1 MVNLDKGLLKIIKD
15 ESLEDY
21 FIKANFGLE
30 KENVRVTESGNLA
43 LTPHPKAFGD
53 REKNAYIKTDFSES
67 QLEMVTPVC
76 NTLEEVYSFIC
87 NLNKVVSLEIM
98 KNGEFLWPQSNPPIL
113 PREEEI
119 PIAKLSNREDE
130 LYRENL
136 SYKYGKKKQVISGI
150 HYNFSFKEEFI
161 KLLYKELKV
170 EKDFRE
176 FKDDIYLRMAR
187 NFQKYHWLL
196 IYLTGASPVFHES
209 YIEEIKEEGE
219 KLGEDSYY
227 IKDDTSLRN
236 SSYGYKNK
244 KDYYVSYNSIE
255 EYASDIK
262 NLVKDKEIQSIKE
275 YYNPIRLKSLGSEDM
290 LESLLHKGIDYLEV
304 RLLDLDPLSIQGVS
318 KETLY
323 LVHLFMIYTL
333 LKENKEITY
342 KDQEEFFKNHDMVAL
357 KGRNEESVIHE
368 NGVPVL
374 LKDKGREIL
383 SEMDEIVE
391 ILFSN
396 NEEFKN
402 VIKRALEKINNPYD
416 TISEKLIK
424 DIKEEGYVNF
434 HMRLAKEYLNNFK
447 NKEFNLVGYED
458 LELSTQILILDAIKR
473 GIEFNMMD
481 RLENFISLSDGEKV
495 EYVKQA
501 TKTSKDSYITAL
513 IMENKLV
520 TKDIL
525 RENNIRVPKGK
536 DYDNIDEAKKDFRL
550 FRDEKIVIKPK
561 STNFGLGISIFP
573 GEYSREDYDKAVE
586 IAFRED
592 SSILIEEFMTGKEY
606 RFLVIGE
613 EVVGILHREP
623 ANVIGNGE
631 STIEELVSEKNK
643 DPLRGKGYKTPLEK
657 IKLGE
662 IEEMFLKNQGLSF
675 KSIPKNGEKIYLRE
689 NSNISTG
696 GDSIDFTDKIHPSY
710 KEVALKAA
718 KAVKALICGV
728 DMVIDNIEEE
738 AKEKNHGIIEL
749 NFNPAIHI
757 HCFPYKGE
765 NRKAG
770 EKILDL
776 LFNY

>member
-244 KDYYVSYNSIE
+244 KDYYVSYNSIG

-290 LESLLHKGIDYLEV
+290 LESLLNKGIDYLEV

-357 KGRNEESVIHE
+357 KGRNEEAVIHE

-402 VIKRALEKINNPYD
+402 VIKRALEKINNPHD
-416 TISEKLIK
+416 IISEKLIK
-424 DIKEEGYVNF
+424 DIKEEGYINF

-550 FRDEKIVIKPK
+550 FKDEKIVIKPK

-631 STIEELVSEKNK
+631 STIEELVFEKNK

-710 KEVALKAA
+710 KEVALKSA

-776 LFNY
+776 LFN

>member
-244 KDYYVSYNSIE
+244 KDYYVSYNSIG

-323 LVHLFMIYTL
+323 LLHLFMIYTL

-357 KGRNEESVIHE
+357 KGRNEEVVIHE

-402 VIKRALEKINNPYD
+402 VIKRALEKINNPHD

-424 DIKEEGYVNF
+424 DIKEEGYINF

-550 FRDEKIVIKPK
+550 FKDEKIVIKPK

-631 STIEELVSEKNK
+631 STIEELVFEKNK

-675 KSIPKNGEKIYLRE
+675 KYIPKNGEKIYLRE

-710 KEVALKAA
+710 KEVALKSA

-776 LFNY
+776 LFN

>member
-209 YIEEIKEEGE
+209 YIDEIKKDGE
-219 KLGEDSYY
+219 ILGEDSYY

-244 KDYYVSYNSIE
+244 KDYYVSYNSIG

-357 KGRNEESVIHE
+357 KGRNEDAVIHE

-402 VIKRALEKINNPYD
+402 VIKRALEKINNPHD

-424 DIKEEGYVNF
+424 DIKEEGYINF

-525 RENNIRVPKGK
+525 KENNIRVPKGK

-550 FRDEKIVIKPK
+550 FKDEKIVIKPK

-631 STIEELVSEKNK
+631 STIEELVFEKNK
-643 DPLRGKGYKTPLEK
+643 DPLRGRGYKTPLEK

-675 KSIPKNGEKIYLRE
+675 KYIPKNGEKIYLRE

-710 KEVALKAA
+710 KEVALKSA

-765 NRKAG
+765 SRKAG
-770 EKILDL
+770 E
-776 LFNY
+776 

>member
-227 IKDDTSLRN
+227 IKDDNSLRN

-357 KGRNEESVIHE
+357 KGRNEEAVIHE

-402 VIKRALEKINNPYD
+402 VIKRALEKINNPHD

-424 DIKEEGYVNF
+424 DIKEEGYINF

-550 FRDEKIVIKPK
+550 FKDEKIVIKPK

-675 KSIPKNGEKIYLRE
+675 KYIPKNGEKIYLRE

-710 KEVALKAA
+710 KEVALKSA

-776 LFNY
+776 LFN

>member
-209 YIEEIKEEGE
+209 YIDEIKKDGE
-219 KLGEDSYY
+219 ILGEDSYY

-244 KDYYVSYNSIE
+244 KDYYVSYNSIG

-357 KGRNEESVIHE
+357 KGRNEDAVIHE

-402 VIKRALEKINNPYD
+402 VIKRALEKINNPHD

-424 DIKEEGYVNF
+424 DIKEEGYINF

-447 NKEFNLVGYED
+447 NKEFNLVGYDD

-525 RENNIRVPKGK
+525 KENNIRVPKGK

-550 FRDEKIVIKPK
+550 FKDEKIVIKPK

-631 STIEELVSEKNK
+631 STIEELVFEKNK
-643 DPLRGKGYKTPLEK
+643 DPLRGRGYKTPLEK

-675 KSIPKNGEKIYLRE
+675 KYIPKNGEKIYLRE

-710 KEVALKAA
+710 KEVALKSA

-765 NRKAG
+765 SRKAG

-776 LFNY
+776 LFN

>member
-30 KENVRVTESGNLA
+30 KENVRVTERGNLA

-219 KLGEDSYY
+219 ILGEDSYY

-244 KDYYVSYNSIE
+244 KDYYVSYNSIG

-290 LESLLHKGIDYLEV
+290 LESLLNKGIDYLEV

-357 KGRNEESVIHE
+357 KGRNEDAVIHE

-402 VIKRALEKINNPYD
+402 VIKRALEKINNPHD

-424 DIKEEGYVNF
+424 DIKEEGYINF

-525 RENNIRVPKGK
+525 KENNIRVPKGK

-550 FRDEKIVIKPK
+550 FKDEKIVIKPK

-631 STIEELVSEKNK
+631 STIEELVFEKNK
-643 DPLRGKGYKTPLEK
+643 DPLRGRGYKTPLEK

-675 KSIPKNGEKIYLRE
+675 KYIPKNGEKIYLRE

-710 KEVALKAA
+710 KEVALKSA

-776 LFNY
+776 LFN

>member
-1 MVNLDKGLLKIIKD
+1 
-15 ESLEDY
+15 
-21 FIKANFGLE
+21 
-30 KENVRVTESGNLA
+30 
-43 LTPHPKAFGD
+43 
-53 REKNAYIKTDFSES
+53 
-67 QLEMVTPVC
+67 
-76 NTLEEVYSFIC
+76 
-87 NLNKVVSLEIM
+87 
-98 KNGEFLWPQSNPPIL
+98 
-113 PREEEI
+113 
-119 PIAKLSNREDE
+119 
-130 LYRENL
+130 
-136 SYKYGKKKQVISGI
+136 
-150 HYNFSFKEEFI
+150 
-161 KLLYKELKV
+161 
-170 EKDFRE
+170 
-176 FKDDIYLRMAR
+176 
-187 NFQKYHWLL
+187 
-196 IYLTGASPVFHES
+196 
-209 YIEEIKEEGE
+209 
-219 KLGEDSYY
+219 
-227 IKDDTSLRN
+227 
-236 SSYGYKNK
+236 
-244 KDYYVSYNSIE
+244 
-255 EYASDIK
+255 
-262 NLVKDKEIQSIKE
+262 
-275 YYNPIRLKSLGSEDM
+275 
-290 LESLLHKGIDYLEV
+290 
-304 RLLDLDPLSIQGVS
+304 
-318 KETLY
+318 
-323 LVHLFMIYTL
+323 MIYTL

-357 KGRNEESVIHE
+357 KGRNEEAVIHE

-402 VIKRALEKINNPYD
+402 VIKRALEKINNPHD

-424 DIKEEGYVNF
+424 DIKEEGYINF

-550 FRDEKIVIKPK
+550 FKDEKIVIKPK

-631 STIEELVSEKNK
+631 STIEELVFEKNK

-675 KSIPKNGEKIYLRE
+675 KYIPKNGEKIYLRE

-710 KEVALKAA
+710 KEVALKSA

-738 AKEKNHGIIEL
+738 AQEKNHGIIEL

-776 LFNY
+776 LFN

>member
-30 KENVRVTESGNLA
+30 KENVRVTERGNLA

-323 LVHLFMIYTL
+323 LLHLFMIYTL

-357 KGRNEESVIHE
+357 KGRNEEAVIYE

-402 VIKRALEKINNPYD
+402 VIKRALEKINNPHD

-424 DIKEEGYVNF
+424 DIKEEGYINF
-434 HMRLAKEYLNNFK
+434 HMRLAKNYLNNFK

-550 FRDEKIVIKPK
+550 FKDEKIVIKPK

-675 KSIPKNGEKIYLRE
+675 KYIPKNGEKIYLRE

-710 KEVALKAA
+710 KEVALKSA

-776 LFNY
+776 LFN

>member
-30 KENVRVTESGNLA
+30 KENVRVTERGNLA

-209 YIEEIKEEGE
+209 YIDEIKKDGE
-219 KLGEDSYY
+219 ILGEDSYY

-244 KDYYVSYNSIE
+244 KDYYVSYNSIG

-290 LESLLHKGIDYLEV
+290 LESLLNKGIDYLEV

-357 KGRNEESVIHE
+357 KGRNKEAVIYE
-368 NGVPVL
+368 NEVPVL

-383 SEMDEIVE
+383 IEMGEIVE

-402 VIKRALEKINNPYD
+402 VIKRALEKINNPHD

-424 DIKEEGYVNF
+424 DIKEEGYINF

-550 FRDEKIVIKPK
+550 FKDEKIVIKPK

-631 STIEELVSEKNK
+631 STIEELVFEKNK

-675 KSIPKNGEKIYLRE
+675 KYIPKNGEKIYLRE

-710 KEVALKAA
+710 KEVALKSA

-738 AKEKNHGIIEL
+738 AQEKNHGIIEL

-776 LFNY
+776 LFN

>member
-30 KENVRVTESGNLA
+30 KENVRVTERGNLA

-219 KLGEDSYY
+219 ILGEDSYY

-244 KDYYVSYNSIE
+244 KDYYVSYNSIG

-290 LESLLHKGIDYLEV
+290 LESLLNKGIDYLEV

-357 KGRNEESVIHE
+357 KGRNEEAVIHE

-402 VIKRALEKINNPYD
+402 VIKRALEKINNPHD
-416 TISEKLIK
+416 IISEKLIK
-424 DIKEEGYVNF
+424 DIKEEGYINF

-525 RENNIRVPKGK
+525 MENNIRVPKGK
-536 DYDNIDEAKKDFRL
+536 DYENIDEAKKDFRL
-550 FRDEKIVIKPK
+550 FKDEKIVIKPK

-631 STIEELVSEKNK
+631 STIEELVFEKNK

-675 KSIPKNGEKIYLRE
+675 KYIPKNGEKIYLRE

-710 KEVALKAA
+710 KEVALKSA

-776 LFNY
+776 LFN

>member
-87 NLNKVVSLEIM
+87 NLNKVVSLEII

-209 YIEEIKEEGE
+209 YIDEIKKEGE

-357 KGRNEESVIHE
+357 KGRNEDAVIHE

-402 VIKRALEKINNPYD
+402 VIKRALEKINNPHD

-424 DIKEEGYVNF
+424 DIKEEGYINF

-525 RENNIRVPKGK
+525 KENNIRVPKGK

-550 FRDEKIVIKPK
+550 FKDEKIVIKPK

-631 STIEELVSEKNK
+631 STIEELVFEKNK
-643 DPLRGKGYKTPLEK
+643 DPLRGRGYKTPLEK

-675 KSIPKNGEKIYLRE
+675 KYIPKNGEKIYLRE

-710 KEVALKAA
+710 KEVALKSA

-776 LFNY
+776 LFN

>member
-209 YIEEIKEEGE
+209 YIDEIKKDGE
-219 KLGEDSYY
+219 ILGEDSYY

-244 KDYYVSYNSIE
+244 KDYYVSYNSIG

-357 KGRNEESVIHE
+357 KGRNEDAVIHE

-402 VIKRALEKINNPYD
+402 VIKRALEKINNPHD
-416 TISEKLIK
+416 IISEKLIK
-424 DIKEEGYVNF
+424 DIKEEGYINF

-550 FRDEKIVIKPK
+550 FKDEKIVIKPK

-631 STIEELVSEKNK
+631 STIEELVFEKNK

-710 KEVALKAA
+710 KEVALKSA

-776 LFNY
+776 LFN

>member
-170 EKDFRE
+170 KKDFRE

-357 KGRNEESVIHE
+357 KGRNEEAVIYE

-402 VIKRALEKINNPYD
+402 VIKRALEKINNPHD

-424 DIKEEGYVNF
+424 DIKEEGYINF

-536 DYDNIDEAKKDFRL
+536 DYENIDEAKKDFRL
-550 FRDEKIVIKPK
+550 FKNEKIVIKPK
-561 STNFGLGISIFP
+561 STNFGLGISIFH

-631 STIEELVSEKNK
+631 STIEELVFEKNK

>member
-357 KGRNEESVIHE
+357 KGRNEEAVIYE

-402 VIKRALEKINNPYD
+402 VIKRALEKINNPHD

-434 HMRLAKEYLNNFK
+434 HMRLAKDYLNNFK

-473 GIEFNMMD
+473 GIEFNIMD

-536 DYDNIDEAKKDFRL
+536 DYENIDEAKKDFRL
-550 FRDEKIVIKPK
+550 FKNEKIVIKPK

-631 STIEELVSEKNK
+631 STIEELVFEKNK

-776 LFNY
+776 LFN

>member
-244 KDYYVSYNSIE
+244 KDYYVSYNSIG

-357 KGRNEESVIHE
+357 KGRNEDAVIHE

-402 VIKRALEKINNPYD
+402 VIKRALEKINNPHD
-416 TISEKLIK
+416 IISEKLIK
-424 DIKEEGYVNF
+424 DIKEEGYINF

-473 GIEFNMMD
+473 GIEFNIMD

-550 FRDEKIVIKPK
+550 FKDEKIVIKPK

-710 KEVALKAA
+710 KEVALKSA

-776 LFNY
+776 LFN

>member
-30 KENVRVTESGNLA
+30 KENVRVTERGNLA

-219 KLGEDSYY
+219 ILGEDSYY

-244 KDYYVSYNSIE
+244 KDYYVSYNSIG

-262 NLVKDKEIQSIKE
+262 NLVKDKEIQNIKE

-290 LESLLHKGIDYLEV
+290 LESLLNKGIDYLEV
-304 RLLDLDPLSIQGVS
+304 RLLDLDPLSVQGVS

-357 KGRNEESVIHE
+357 KGRNKEVVIYE

-402 VIKRALEKINNPYD
+402 VIKRALEKINNPHD

-424 DIKEEGYVNF
+424 DIKEEGYINF

-536 DYDNIDEAKKDFRL
+536 DYENIDEAKKDFRL
-550 FRDEKIVIKPK
+550 FKDEKIVIKPK

-631 STIEELVSEKNK
+631 STIEELVFEKNK

-675 KSIPKNGEKIYLRE
+675 KYIPKNGEKIYLRE

-710 KEVALKAA
+710 KEVALKSA

-728 DMVIDNIEEE
+728 DMVIDDIEEE

-776 LFNY
+776 LFN

>member
-30 KENVRVTESGNLA
+30 KENVRVTERGNLA

-209 YIEEIKEEGE
+209 YIDEIKKDGE
-219 KLGEDSYY
+219 ILGEDSYY

-244 KDYYVSYNSIE
+244 KDYYVSYNSIG

-290 LESLLHKGIDYLEV
+290 LESLLNKGIDYLEV

-357 KGRNEESVIHE
+357 KGRNEEAVIHE

-402 VIKRALEKINNPYD
+402 VIKRALEKINNPHD

-424 DIKEEGYVNF
+424 DIKEEGYINF
-434 HMRLAKEYLNNFK
+434 HMKLAKEYLNNFK

-525 RENNIRVPKGK
+525 MENNIRVPKGK
-536 DYDNIDEAKKDFRL
+536 DYENIDEAKKDFRL
-550 FRDEKIVIKPK
+550 FKDEKIVIKPK

-631 STIEELVSEKNK
+631 STIEELVFEKNK

-675 KSIPKNGEKIYLRE
+675 KYIPKNGEKIYLRE

-710 KEVALKAA
+710 KEVALKSA

-776 LFNY
+776 LFN

>member
-30 KENVRVTESGNLA
+30 KENVRVTERGNLA

-219 KLGEDSYY
+219 ILGEDSYY

-244 KDYYVSYNSIE
+244 KDYYVSYNSIG

-290 LESLLHKGIDYLEV
+290 LESLLNKGIDYLEV

-357 KGRNEESVIHE
+357 KGRNEEAVIHE

-402 VIKRALEKINNPYD
+402 VIKRALEKINNPHD
-416 TISEKLIK
+416 IISEKLIK
-424 DIKEEGYVNF
+424 DIKEEGYINF

-550 FRDEKIVIKPK
+550 FKDEKIVIKPK

-631 STIEELVSEKNK
+631 STIEELVFEKNK

-662 IEEMFLKNQGLSF
+662 IEEMFLKNQELSF

-696 GDSIDFTDKIHPSY
+696 GDSIDFTDKVHPSY
-710 KEVALKAA
+710 KEVALKSA

-776 LFNY
+776 LFN

>member
-1 MVNLDKGLLKIIKD
+1 MVNLDNGLLKIIKD

-30 KENVRVTESGNLA
+30 KENVRVTERGNLA

-53 REKNAYIKTDFSES
+53 RENNPYIKTDFSES
-67 QLEMVTPVC
+67 QLEMVTPIC

-170 EKDFRE
+170 KKDFIE

-209 YIEEIKEEGE
+209 YIDEIKEEGE

-357 KGRNEESVIHE
+357 KGRNEEAVIHE
-368 NGVPVL
+368 NGIPVL

-402 VIKRALEKINNPYD
+402 VIKRALEKINNPHD

-424 DIKEEGYVNF
+424 DIKEEGYINF

-536 DYDNIDEAKKDFRL
+536 DYENIDEAKKDFRL
-550 FRDEKIVIKPK
+550 FKDEKIVIKPK

-631 STIEELVSEKNK
+631 STIEELVFEKNK

-710 KEVALKAA
+710 KDVALKSA

-728 DMVIDNIEEE
+728 DMVIDDIEEE

-776 LFNY
+776 LFN

>member
-209 YIEEIKEEGE
+209 YIDEIKKDGE
-219 KLGEDSYY
+219 ILGEDSYY

-244 KDYYVSYNSIE
+244 KDYYVSYNSIG

-357 KGRNEESVIHE
+357 KGRNEDAVIHE

-402 VIKRALEKINNPYD
+402 VIKRALEKINNPHD

-424 DIKEEGYVNF
+424 DIKEEGYINF

-525 RENNIRVPKGK
+525 KENNIRVPKGK

-550 FRDEKIVIKPK
+550 FKDEKIVIKPK

-631 STIEELVSEKNK
+631 STIEELVFEKNK
-643 DPLRGKGYKTPLEK
+643 DPLRGRGYKTPLEK

-675 KSIPKNGEKIYLRE
+675 KYIPKNGEKIYLRE

-710 KEVALKAA
+710 KEVALKSA

-765 NRKAG
+765 SRKAG

-776 LFNY
+776 LFN

>member
-209 YIEEIKEEGE
+209 YIDEIKKDGE
-219 KLGEDSYY
+219 ILGEDSYY

-244 KDYYVSYNSIE
+244 KDYYVSYNSIG

-357 KGRNEESVIHE
+357 KGRNEEAVIHE

-402 VIKRALEKINNPYD
+402 VIKRALEKINNPHD
-416 TISEKLIK
+416 IISEKLIK
-424 DIKEEGYVNF
+424 DIKEEGYINF

-550 FRDEKIVIKPK
+550 FKDEKIVIKPK

-631 STIEELVSEKNK
+631 STIEELVFEKNK

-710 KEVALKAA
+710 KEVALKSA

-765 NRKAG
+765 SRKAG

-776 LFNY
+776 LFN

>member
-53 REKNAYIKTDFSES
+53 RENNPYIKTDFSES

-136 SYKYGKKKQVISGI
+136 GYKYGKKKQVISGI

-170 EKDFRE
+170 KKDFRE

-290 LESLLHKGIDYLEV
+290 LESLLNKGIDYLEV
-304 RLLDLDPLSIQGVS
+304 RLLDLDPLSVQGVN

-357 KGRNEESVIHE
+357 KGRNEEAFIHE
-368 NGVPVL
+368 NGIPVL

-396 NEEFKN
+396 NEKFKN
-402 VIKRALEKINNPYD
+402 VIKRALEKINNPHD

-424 DIKEEGYVNF
+424 DIKEEGYINF

-550 FRDEKIVIKPK
+550 FKGEKIVIKPK

-631 STIEELVSEKNK
+631 STIEELVFEKNK

-675 KSIPKNGEKIYLRE
+675 KYIPKNGEKIYLRE

-696 GDSIDFTDKIHPSY
+696 GDSIDFTDKIHRSY
-710 KEVALKAA
+710 KEVALKSA

-765 NRKAG
+765 NRKAS

-776 LFNY
+776 LFN

>member
-1 MVNLDKGLLKIIKD
+1 MNLDKGLLKIIKD

-30 KENVRVTESGNLA
+30 KENVRVTERGNLA

-357 KGRNEESVIHE
+357 KGRNEDAVIHE

-402 VIKRALEKINNPYD
+402 VIKRALEKINNPHD

-424 DIKEEGYVNF
+424 DIKEEGYINF

-536 DYDNIDEAKKDFRL
+536 DYDNTDEAKKDFRL
-550 FRDEKIVIKPK
+550 FKDEKIVIKPK

-631 STIEELVSEKNK
+631 STIEELVFEKNK

-675 KSIPKNGEKIYLRE
+675 KYIPKNGEKIYLRE

-710 KEVALKAA
+710 KEVALKSA

-776 LFNY
+776 LFN

>member
-402 VIKRALEKINNPYD
+402 VIKRALEKINNPHD

-424 DIKEEGYVNF
+424 DIKEEGYINF

-473 GIEFNMMD
+473 GIEFNIMD

-550 FRDEKIVIKPK
+550 FKDEKIVIKPK

-675 KSIPKNGEKIYLRE
+675 KYIPKNGEKIYLRE

-710 KEVALKAA
+710 KEVALKSA

-728 DMVIDNIEEE
+728 DMVIDHIEEE

-776 LFNY
+776 LFN

>member
-87 NLNKVVSLEIM
+87 NLNKVVSLEII

-209 YIEEIKEEGE
+209 YIDEIKKEGE

-255 EYASDIK
+255 EYASDAK

-290 LESLLHKGIDYLEV
+290 LESLLNKGIDYLEV

-357 KGRNEESVIHE
+357 KGRNEEAVIYE

-383 SEMDEIVE
+383 SEMGEIVE

-402 VIKRALEKINNPYD
+402 VIKRALEKINNPHD

-424 DIKEEGYVNF
+424 DIKEEGYINF
-434 HMRLAKEYLNNFK
+434 HMRLAKNYLNNFK

-550 FRDEKIVIKPK
+550 FKDEKIVIKPK

-631 STIEELVSEKNK
+631 STIEELVFEKNK

-675 KSIPKNGEKIYLRE
+675 KYIPKNGEKIYLRE

-710 KEVALKAA
+710 KEVALKSA

-776 LFNY
+776 LFN

>member
-357 KGRNEESVIHE
+357 KGRNEEVVIHE

-383 SEMDEIVE
+383 SEMGEIVE

-402 VIKRALEKINNPYD
+402 VIKRALEKINNPHD

-424 DIKEEGYVNF
+424 DIKEEGYINF

-550 FRDEKIVIKPK
+550 FKDEKIVIKPK

-631 STIEELVSEKNK
+631 STIEELVFEKNK

-675 KSIPKNGEKIYLRE
+675 KYIPKNGEKIYLRE

-710 KEVALKAA
+710 KEVALKSA

-776 LFNY
+776 LFN

>member
-30 KENVRVTESGNLA
+30 KENVRVTERGNLA

-219 KLGEDSYY
+219 ILGEDSYY

-244 KDYYVSYNSIE
+244 KDYYVSYNSIG

-290 LESLLHKGIDYLEV
+290 LESLLNKGIDYLEV

-357 KGRNEESVIHE
+357 KGRNEEAVIHE

-402 VIKRALEKINNPYD
+402 VIKRALEKINNPHD
-416 TISEKLIK
+416 IISEKLIK
-424 DIKEEGYVNF
+424 DIKEEGYINF

-550 FRDEKIVIKPK
+550 FKDEKIVIKPK

-631 STIEELVSEKNK
+631 STIEELVFEKNK

-662 IEEMFLKNQGLSF
+662 IEEMFLKNQGLIF

-710 KEVALKAA
+710 KEVALKSA

-776 LFNY
+776 LFN

>member
-219 KLGEDSYY
+219 ILGEDSYY

-244 KDYYVSYNSIE
+244 KDYYVSYNSIG

-357 KGRNEESVIHE
+357 KGRNEDAVIHE

-402 VIKRALEKINNPYD
+402 VIKRALEKINNPHD

-424 DIKEEGYVNF
+424 DIKEEGYINF

-525 RENNIRVPKGK
+525 KENNIRVPKGK

-550 FRDEKIVIKPK
+550 FKDEKIVIKPK

-631 STIEELVSEKNK
+631 STIEELVFEKNK
-643 DPLRGKGYKTPLEK
+643 DPLRGRGYKTPLEK

-675 KSIPKNGEKIYLRE
+675 KYIPKNGEKIYLRE

-710 KEVALKAA
+710 KEVALKSA
-718 KAVKALICGV
+718 KAVKAIICGV

-776 LFNY
+776 LFN

>member
-30 KENVRVTESGNLA
+30 KENVRVTERGNLA

-150 HYNFSFKEEFI
+150 HYNFSFKEDFI

-219 KLGEDSYY
+219 ILGEDSYY

-244 KDYYVSYNSIE
+244 KDYYVSYNSIG

-290 LESLLHKGIDYLEV
+290 LESLLNKGIDYLEV

-357 KGRNEESVIHE
+357 KGRNEEAVIHE

-402 VIKRALEKINNPYD
+402 VIKRALEKINNPHD
-416 TISEKLIK
+416 IISEKLIK
-424 DIKEEGYVNF
+424 DIKEEGYINF
-434 HMRLAKEYLNNFK
+434 HMRLAKEHLNNFK

-550 FRDEKIVIKPK
+550 FKDEKIVIKPK

-631 STIEELVSEKNK
+631 STIEELVFEKNK

-710 KEVALKAA
+710 KEVALKSA

-776 LFNY
+776 LFN

>member
-209 YIEEIKEEGE
+209 YIDEIKKDGE
-219 KLGEDSYY
+219 ILGEDSYY

-244 KDYYVSYNSIE
+244 KDYYVSYNSIG

-357 KGRNEESVIHE
+357 KGRNEDAVIHE

-402 VIKRALEKINNPYD
+402 VIKRALEKINNPHD

-424 DIKEEGYVNF
+424 DIKEEGYINF

-525 RENNIRVPKGK
+525 KENNIRVPKGK

-550 FRDEKIVIKPK
+550 FKDEKIVIKPK

-631 STIEELVSEKNK
+631 STIEELVFEKNK
-643 DPLRGKGYKTPLEK
+643 DPLRGRGYKTPLEK

-675 KSIPKNGEKIYLRE
+675 KYIPKNGEKIYLRE

-696 GDSIDFTDKIHPSY
+696 GDSITDKIHPSY
-710 KEVALKAA
+710 KEVALKSA

-776 LFNY
+776 LFN

>member
-30 KENVRVTESGNLA
+30 KENVRVTERGNLA

-219 KLGEDSYY
+219 ILGEDSYY

-244 KDYYVSYNSIE
+244 KDYYVSYNSIG

-290 LESLLHKGIDYLEV
+290 LESLLNKGIDYLEV

-357 KGRNEESVIHE
+357 KGRNEEAVIHE

-402 VIKRALEKINNPYD
+402 VIKRALEKINNPHD
-416 TISEKLIK
+416 IISEKLIK
-424 DIKEEGYVNF
+424 DIKEEGYINF

-550 FRDEKIVIKPK
+550 FKDEKIVIKPK

-631 STIEELVSEKNK
+631 STIEELVFEKNK

-696 GDSIDFTDKIHPSY
+696 GDSIEFTDKIHPSY
-710 KEVALKAA
+710 KEVVLKSA

-776 LFNY
+776 LFN

>member
-357 KGRNEESVIHE
+357 KGRNEEAVIYE

-402 VIKRALEKINNPYD
+402 VIKRALEKINNPHD

-424 DIKEEGYVNF
+424 DIKEEGYINF

-536 DYDNIDEAKKDFRL
+536 DYENIDEAKKDFRL
-550 FRDEKIVIKPK
+550 FKNEKIVIKPK

-631 STIEELVSEKNK
+631 STIEELVFEKNK

>member
-30 KENVRVTESGNLA
+30 KENVRVTERGNLA

-209 YIEEIKEEGE
+209 YIDEIKKDGE
-219 KLGEDSYY
+219 ILGEDSYY

-244 KDYYVSYNSIE
+244 KDYYVSYNSIG

-357 KGRNEESVIHE
+357 KGRNEEAVIHE

-402 VIKRALEKINNPYD
+402 VIKRALEKINNPHD

-424 DIKEEGYVNF
+424 DIKEEGYINF

-525 RENNIRVPKGK
+525 MENNIRVPKGK
-536 DYDNIDEAKKDFRL
+536 DYENIDEAKKDFRL
-550 FRDEKIVIKPK
+550 FKDEKIVIKPK

-631 STIEELVSEKNK
+631 STIEELVFEKNK

-675 KSIPKNGEKIYLRE
+675 KYIPKNGEKIYLRE

-710 KEVALKAA
+710 KEVALKSA

-765 NRKAG
+765 SRKAG

-776 LFNY
+776 LFN